1 MQKEATHI
9 RWTREQGNH
18 KRVLQFLLFC
28 FLVLALFLQNYR
40 KEQVN
45 LRSAAETEK
54 GSVHSNRQVIRET
67 HRLSERT
74 RKQIEIKEKK
84 LEMKTKLEETQ
95 EQTNTVDIKLKETV
109 KSEIL
114 KKKELDIK
122 KIQEKETNDEE
133 RQRRDNPGV
142 IAVLK
147 KKAKTKK

>member
-1 MQKEATHI
+1 MQKEATHV

-54 GSVHSNRQVIRET
+54 GSVHSNRRVIREET

-74 RKQIEIKEKK
+74 WKQIEIKGKK
-84 LEMKTKLEETQ
+84 LEIKTKLEETQ
-95 EQTNTVDIKLKETV
+95 EQTNTVDIKLKET
-109 KSEIL
+109 
-114 KKKELDIK
+114 
-122 KIQEKETNDEE
+122 
-133 RQRRDNPGV
+133 
-142 IAVLK
+142 
-147 KKAKTKK
+147 

>member
-1 MQKEATHI
+1 MRKEMQKEAMHI

-54 GSVHSNRQVIRET
+54 GSVHSNRKVIRET

-109 KSEIL
+109 KSEI
-114 KKKELDIK
+114 
-122 KIQEKETNDEE
+122 
-133 RQRRDNPGV
+133 
-142 IAVLK
+142 
-147 KKAKTKK
+147 

>member
-1 MQKEATHI
+1 MQKEATHV

-54 GSVHSNRQVIRET
+54 GSVHSNRRVIRET

-74 RKQIEIKEKK
+74 WKQIEIKGKK
-84 LEMKTKLEETQ
+84 LEIKTKLEETQ
-95 EQTNTVDIKLKETV
+95 EQTNTVDIKLKEMV
-109 KSEIL
+109 KSEI
-114 KKKELDIK
+114 
-122 KIQEKETNDEE
+122 
-133 RQRRDNPGV
+133 
-142 IAVLK
+142 
-147 KKAKTKK
+147 